1 MMQQR
6 LAANLFDINDIK
18 IYFSASILFVIGK
31 IMNNASLETA
41 NRRVLFVIFEQF
53 ELLDLSGPSSVFN
66 GAQGLLQKPS
76 YQVLTVSSSGGLV
89 KSRSGIEV
97 NSQKLASIQVGRYDT
112 LIVVGGSRG
121 AIKKVTSDTLLQDW
135 LLTNISRAERIGS
148 VCSGALVLAAF
159 GFLDNKRATTHW
171 ADVAQMADEFPA
183 VNVEPDAL
191 YCVDNNIWTSAG
203 VTTGIDMALA
213 MVGQDHHNKVMH
225 EIAKWLVVY
234 VHRPGHQS
242 QFSELLAVQNNHK
255 FSDVLLWLE
264 NNLTKPIKVSD
275 MAAQA
280 CLTERTFYRKFTNEI
295 GTSPSKFLEKRRLNR
310 AKLLLEQGEA
320 VKAVHQ
326 KVGYQSELGFRNS
339 FVAMYGVSPAMFK
352 KMHCK

>member
-1 MMQQR
+1 MKS
-6 LAANLFDINDIK
+6 NT
-18 IYFSASILFVIGK
+18 
-31 IMNNASLETA
+31 LETVS
-41 NRRVLFVIFEQF
+41 RRVLFVIFEQF

-66 GAQGLLQKPS
+66 GAQGLLKSPS
-76 YQVLTVSSSGGLV
+76 YKVLPVSSSGGLI

-97 NSQKLASIQVGRYDT
+97 NSQKLASITVSDHDT
-112 LIVVGGSRG
+112 LIVVGGSRD
-121 AIKKVTSDTLLQDW
+121 AIKKVISDTLLQDW
-135 LLTNISRAERIGS
+135 LINNKPKAERIGS
-148 VCSGALVLAAF
+148 ICSGALVLAAF

-191 YCVDNNIWTSAG
+191 YCIDHNIWTSAG

-213 MVGQDHHNKVMH
+213 MVGQDHHHKIMH

-264 NNLTKPIKVSD
+264 DNLSKPIKVYD
-275 MAAQA
+275 MAAKA
-280 CLTERTFYRKFTNEI
+280 CLTERTFYRKFTDEI

-310 AKLLLEQGEA
+310 AKLLLEQGEV
-320 VKAVHQ
+320 VKVIHQ
-326 KVGYQSELGFRNS
+326 KVGYQSELGFRKS
-339 FVAMYGVSPAMFK
+339 FVAMFGVSPAMYK
-352 KMHCK
+352 KMHCKSCS